1 MSKEEMALE
10 AWNLV
15 KKSKEEKLSD
25 EEHDKLYKYLIV
37 LMGDD
42 SLQWALILTQRKQE
56 WRKQLCRF
64 TLPSISRNSDG
75 HTPCIFRKS

>member
-42 SLQWALILTQRKQE
+42 SLYSLAGGNANGRVQR
-56 WRKQLCRF
+56 
-64 TLPSISRNSDG
+64 
-75 HTPCIFRKS
+75 